1 MVMFWD
7 NDFNIRGLVMFW
19 GNGICIRVMAKF
31 HNGIFKDIDIFSI

>member
-31 HNGIFKDIDIFSI
+31 HNGIF

>member
-7 NDFNIRGLVMFW
+7 NDFNIRGWVMFW

-31 HNGIFKDIDIFSI
+31 HNGIF